1 MWSFGRKKTRIIRAE
16 GTEFVVLLL
25 LKLLQQT
32 SVIVIVITTIT
43 ITTRKTLELS
53 AIIVE
58 KL

>member
-25 LKLLQQT
+25 KLLQQT
-32 SVIVIVITTIT
+32 SVIVIVITT